1 MWVTI
6 AIAICRLILRIEA
19 TEVKAARLVQA
30 EAWWLDT
37 GLELK
42 STDERSDGDV

>member
-19 TEVKAARLVQA
+19 MEVKTARLVHA

-37 GLELK
+37 ELELK
-42 STDERSDGDV
+42 STGESSGGDA